1 MNILVINGH
10 PDKES
15 FVSALFNKYIENLDK
30 NKHKVYILE
39 LSSMKFDPVLRFGYR
54 KRMEPD
60 EEIEK
65 SQELIKWANHIVFFY
80 PIWFET
86 VPSLL
91 KGWFE
96 RVLTPGVAYNIDG
109 LKLTRHLKG
118 KTAHLIFT
126 SLGPIILQKLT
137 GNVELKSVKKV
148 LSFCGLK
155 ITKVDR
161 LGSVVGP
168 LKKLNKREIFIE
180 KICKRARDIK

>member
-15 FVSALFNKYIENLDK
+15 FVSALFQKYIKNVDK
-30 NKHKVYILE
+30 NKHKINILE
-39 LSSMKFDPVLRFGYR
+39 LSIMKFDPVLRFGYR

-60 EEIEK
+60 KEIEY

-109 LKLTRHLKG
+109 IKITKYFKG
-118 KTAHLIFT
+118 KSAHLIFT
-126 SLGPIILQKLT
+126 SLGPIFWQILNGDL
-137 GNVELKSVKKV
+137 ELKIVKRI
-148 LSFCGLK
+148 LSFCGIK
-155 ITKVDR
+155 VNKVDR
-161 LGSVVGP
+161 LGNVVG
-168 LKKLNKREIFIE
+168 KYEKLEKRNKFLELIG
-180 KICKRARDIK
+180 KRAKEI

>member
-15 FVSALFNKYIENLDK
+15 FVSALFEKYVENLDK
-30 NKHKVYILE
+30 NKHKVNVLE

-80 PIWFET
+80 PIWYET

-91 KGWFE
+91 KGWLE

-126 SLGPIILQKLT
+126 SMGPVILQRLT
-137 GNVELKSVKKV
+137 GNLELKSVKRV
-148 LSFCGLK
+148 LTFCGIK
-155 ITKVDR
+155 VNKVDR
-161 LGSVVGP
+161 LGNVVQIFA
-168 LKKLNKREIFIE
+168 KLEKREKFME
-180 KICKRARDIK
+180 KICKRAMEI